1 MDFFDLFMI
10 LGFLC
15 IFYEII
21 SSIESPSGISLDDF
35 DKICKNSNVRFSS
48 FEERYDEYKKY
59 CNKIDENEAIFKAVE
74 YWESKMPE
82 LNSKYGRNV
91 DGVSM
96 LVAYRVVTEE
106 EPFDLTES
114 AEDIDKQIEEK
125 TKKAY
130 FLAAK

>member
-1 MDFFDLFMI
+1 MI

-48 FEERYDEYKKY
+48 FEERYDEYVKY
-59 CNKIDENEAIFKAVE
+59 CIKINEKKAFFKAVE

-82 LNSKYGRNV
+82 LNRKYGRNV
-91 DGVSM
+91 EGLSM
-96 LVAYRVVTEE
+96 LSAYRVVTEE
-106 EPFDLTES
+106 EPYDLTES
-114 AEDIDKQIEEK
+114 AEDIDKQIEAKIKE
-125 TKKAY
+125 AY
-130 FLAAK
+130 FLAAEQNKFGN